1 MIDAD
6 AIFQTPTSAARLTGL
21 SAKSIRQGCRDG
33 SIPHVMVGKDYRIHM
48 PSWLPLLEAEAQ
60 RGGASG

>member
-21 SAKSIRQGCRDG
+21 SAKSIRQGCKDG
-33 SIPHVMVGKDYRIHM
+33 SIPHIMVGRDFRINM
-48 PSWLPLLEAEAQ
+48 PLWRAQ
-60 RGGASG
+60 MDAASLGGGDA